1 MDKKEGRKMQR
12 MTRVI
17 GSSYLSTEDVVDVAR
32 NNEKIELSKE
42 AKEKMK
48 RSRAV
53 VEKLVA
59 RREKLYGISTGIGEL
74 SNVFLT
80 PEQVKDFQ
88 KYIVYSHAAGWG
100 DPVAVDDAR
109 AAWLTRVNVLSKG
122 YSGLRPVVV
131 ETLVEML
138 NKGVTPV
145 MSQKG
150 SVGAS
155 GDLSPLSQG
164 ALVLLGEGEAFYKG
178 GRVKGKEAM
187 DHAGIKTITFEAR
200 DGLATINGSNLV
212 AGMGCL
218 QIHDADTLVKT
229 SEIAAAMTLEA
240 LLPNML
246 AFDERIHLVRGYKGA
261 IDCAENIRRLVDGSE
276 ILKQK
281 PQKVQ
286 ESYSLR
292 STPQVV
298 GAAKDTL
305 GFARKMFETEINGV
319 GDNPLFFEDEG
330 GICLTGANFQGTPL
344 AFALEFLGIAVT
356 TVGVISERR
365 MNRLVNPNL
374 SMGLP
379 AFLTKNA
386 GMFSGMMLA
395 QYTAASLVCENRVL
409 STPAATGSIPTAA
422 DQEDFVSMAMTTAV
436 KTKEILKNSSAIIA
450 VELMAAAQALD
461 FRKPL
466 KPGKGTQAAL
476 DIIRKH
482 TSHLE
487 EDRPLYPDI
496 INLSEAVKSGDVLT
510 SVERTIGKLK

>member
-1 MDKKEGRKMQR
+1 MVVNIDGQSLK
-12 MTRVI
+12 I
-17 GSSYLSTEDVVDVAR
+17 EDVVRVAR
-32 NNEKIELSKE
+32 RNEPIELEKE
-42 AKEKMK
+42 SADRIV
-48 RSRAV
+48 RSREV
-53 VEKLVA
+53 VEKLIA
-59 RREKLYGISTGIGEL
+59 KREKLYGISTGIGEL
-74 SNVFLT
+74 SNVLLS
-80 PEQVKDFQ
+80 PDQLKEFQ
-88 KYIVYSHAAGWG
+88 RYVVYSHAAGWG
-100 DPVAVDDAR
+100 DPVAIDDAR

-122 YSGLRPVVV
+122 HSGLRLVVV
-131 ETLVEML
+131 KTLIDML

-145 MSQKG
+145 MCQKG

-155 GDLSPLSQG
+155 GDLSPLGQG
-164 ALVLLGEGEAFYKG
+164 SLVLMGEGEAFYQG
-178 GRVKGKEAM
+178 ERMAGKQAM
-187 DHAGIKTITFEAR
+187 NRAGVPTIEYEAR

-218 QIHDADTLVKT
+218 QVFDADMLLKT
-229 SEIAAAMTLEA
+229 SEVAAAMTLEA
-240 LLPNML
+240 LTPNML
-246 AFDERIHLVRGYKGA
+246 AFDERIHKARGYEGA
-261 IDCAENIRRLVDGSE
+261 VECAENVRTIVTSSE

-305 GFARKMFETEINGV
+305 KFSRRMFEVEINGA
-319 GDNPLFFEDEG
+319 GDNPLFFTDEG

-344 AFALEFLGIAVT
+344 AFALEYLGIALT
-356 TVGVISERR
+356 TVGALSERR
-365 MNRLVNPNL
+365 MNRLVNPAL

-379 AFLTKNA
+379 AFLTKGA

-422 DQEDFVSMAMTTAV
+422 DQEDFVSMANTTAI
-436 KTKEILKNSSAIIA
+436 KTKQILKNSSAIFAI
-450 VELMAAAQALD
+450 ELMAATQALD

-466 KPGKGTQAAL
+466 KPGKGTQAAH
-476 DIIRKH
+476 DVVRKH
-482 TSHLE
+482 ITHLE

-496 INLSEAVKSGDVLT
+496 MKLSKVVESGEILEAVEA
-510 SVERTIGKLK
+510 SVGKLK

>member
-1 MDKKEGRKMQR
+1 MVVNIDGQSLK
-12 MTRVI
+12 I
-17 GSSYLSTEDVVDVAR
+17 EDVVRIAR
-32 NNEKIELSKE
+32 RNEPIELEKE
-42 AKEKMK
+42 SADRIV
-48 RSRAV
+48 RSREV
-53 VEKLVA
+53 VEKLIA
-59 RREKLYGISTGIGEL
+59 KREKLYGISTGIGEL
-74 SNVFLT
+74 SNVLLS
-80 PEQVKDFQ
+80 PDQLKEFQ
-88 KYIVYSHAAGWG
+88 RYVVYSHAAGWG
-100 DPVAVDDAR
+100 DPVAIDDAR

-122 YSGLRPVVV
+122 HSGLRLVVV
-131 ETLVEML
+131 KTLIDML

-145 MSQKG
+145 MCQKG

-155 GDLSPLSQG
+155 GDLSPLGQG
-164 ALVLLGEGEAFYKG
+164 SLVLMGEGEAFYQG
-178 GRVKGKEAM
+178 ERMAGKQAM
-187 DHAGIKTITFEAR
+187 NKAGVPTIEYEAR

-218 QIHDADTLVKT
+218 QVFDADVLLKS
-229 SEIAAAMTLEA
+229 SEVAAAMTLEA
-240 LLPNML
+240 LTPNML
-246 AFDERIHLVRGYKGA
+246 AFDERIHKARGYEGA
-261 IDCAENIRRLVDGSE
+261 VECAENVRRIVTGSE

-305 GFARKMFETEINGV
+305 KFSRRMFEVEINGA
-319 GDNPLFFEDEG
+319 GDNPLFFTDEG

-344 AFALEFLGIAVT
+344 AFALEYLGIALT
-356 TVGVISERR
+356 TVGALSERR
-365 MNRLVNPNL
+365 MNRLVNPAL

-379 AFLTKNA
+379 AFLTKGA

-422 DQEDFVSMAMTTAV
+422 DQEDFVSMANTTAI
-436 KTKEILKNSSAIIA
+436 KTKQILKNSSAIFAI
-450 VELMAAAQALD
+450 ELMAATQALD

-466 KPGKGTQAAL
+466 NPGKGTQAAH
-476 DIIRKH
+476 DAVRKH
-482 TSHLE
+482 ITHLE

-496 INLSEAVKSGDVLT
+496 MKLSKVVESGEILEAVEA
-510 SVERTIGKLK
+510 SVGKLK

>member
-1 MDKKEGRKMQR
+1 MNRSVLTID
-12 MTRVI
+12 
-17 GSSYLSTEDVVDVAR
+17 GSDLTIEDVVGVAR
-32 NNEKIELSKE
+32 NGARVKLSRK
-42 AKEKMK
+42 AIARMK
-48 RSRAV
+48 ASRAI
-53 VEKLVA
+53 VEKLIA
-59 RREKLYGISTGIGEL
+59 KKERIYGVSTGIGEL
-74 SNVFLT
+74 SNVLLT
-80 PEQVKDFQ
+80 PGQLKDFQ

-109 AAWLTRVNVLSKG
+109 AAWLTRTNVLAKG
-122 YSGLRPVVV
+122 YSGLRPILV

-145 MSQKG
+145 MCQKG

-155 GDLSPLSQG
+155 GDLSPLGQG
-164 ALVLLGEGEAFYKG
+164 ALVLMGEGEAFYHGNRMKG
-178 GRVKGKEAM
+178 REAM
-187 DHAGIKTITFEAR
+187 DKAGIKAVILEAR
-200 DGLATINGSNLV
+200 DGLAVINGSNLV

-218 QIHDADTLVKT
+218 QVYDAGMLVKT

-246 AFDERIHLVRGYKGA
+246 AFDERIHKVRGYEGA
-261 IDCAENIRRLVDGSE
+261 IECAENIRKIVEESE
-276 ILKQK
+276 VLAQK

-305 GFARKMFETEINGV
+305 KFARRMFETEVNGV
-319 GDNPLFFEDEG
+319 GDNPLFFPDEG
-330 GICLTGANFQGTPL
+330 GTCLTGANFQGTPL
-344 AFALEFLGIAVT
+344 AFALEFVGIALT
-356 TVGVISERR
+356 TVGALSERR

-374 SMGLP
+374 NMGLP
-379 AFLTKNA
+379 AFLTMGA

-422 DQEDFVSMAMTTAV
+422 DQEDFVSMAMTTAI
-436 KTKEILKNSSAIIA
+436 KTKQILKNSSAIIA

-461 FRKPL
+461 FRKPSR
-466 KPGKGTQAAL
+466 PGKGTQAAH
-476 DIIRKH
+476 DVVRKYV
-482 TSHLE
+482 SHLE

-496 INLSEAVKSGDVLT
+496 ATLSEVVMSGEIQAAVEKAVGSL
-510 SVERTIGKLK
+510 R

>member
-1 MDKKEGRKMQR
+1 

-17 GSSYLSTEDVVDVAR
+17 GNSSLSIEDVVNVAR
-32 NNEKIELSKE
+32 NNEKVELSKE

-53 VEKLVA
+53 VEKLIA

-74 SNVFLT
+74 SDVFLT

-88 KYIVYSHAAGWG
+88 RYIVYSHAAGWG
-100 DPVAVDDAR
+100 DPVAIDDAR
-109 AAWLTRVNVLSKG
+109 SAWLTRVNVLSKG
-122 YSGLRPVVV
+122 FSGPRPIIV

-145 MSQKG
+145 MCQKG

-155 GDLSPLSQG
+155 GDLSPLAQG
-164 ALVLLGEGEAFYKG
+164 ALVLLGEGEAFYRGRRLG
-178 GRVKGKEAM
+178 GKDAM
-187 DHAGIKTITFEAR
+187 DRARIKTVSFEAR

-218 QIHDADTLVKT
+218 QIHDADILVKT

-246 AFDERIHLVRGYKGA
+246 AFDERIHRVRGYQGA
-261 IDCAENIRRLVDGSE
+261 IDCAENIRRMVADSE

-281 PQKVQ
+281 PKKVQ

-330 GICLTGANFQGTPL
+330 GISLTGANFQGTPL
-344 AFALEFLGIAVT
+344 AFALEFLGTALT

-379 AFLTKNA
+379 AFLTKGA

-395 QYTAASLVCENRVL
+395 QYTAASLVAENRVL

-422 DQEDFVSMAMTTAV
+422 DQEDFVSMAMTSAI
-436 KTKEILKNSSAIIA
+436 KTKEILKNTSAIIA
-450 VELMAAAQALD
+450 VELMTAAQALD
-461 FRKPL
+461 FRAPS
-466 KPGKGTQAAL
+466 KPGKGTQVAL
-476 DIIRKH
+476 GAVRKH

-496 INLSEAVKSGDVLT
+496 IKLSDAVKAGEVLAT
-510 SVERTIGKLK
+510 VERTLGKLK

>member
-1 MDKKEGRKMQR
+1 
-12 MTRVI
+12 MTRTI
-17 GSSYLSTEDVVDVAR
+17 GDGYLSVEDVVDVAR
-32 NNEKIELSKE
+32 KNEKIELSKE
-42 AKEKMK
+42 AREKLS

-88 KYIVYSHAAGWG
+88 RYIVYSHAAGWG

-122 YSGLRPVVV
+122 FSGLRPVVV

-145 MSQKG
+145 MCQKG

-155 GDLSPLSQG
+155 GDLSPLAQG
-164 ALVLLGEGEAFYKG
+164 ALVLIGEGEAFYHDE
-178 GRVKGKEAM
+178 RINGKDAM
-187 DHAGIKTITFEAR
+187 DRAGIKTLSFEAR

-218 QIHDADTLVKT
+218 QIHDADVLVKT

-246 AFDERIHLVRGYKGA
+246 AFDERIHRVRGYQGA
-261 IDCAENIRRLVDGSE
+261 IDCAENIRRMVGGSE

-305 GFARKMFETEINGV
+305 GFARKMIETEVNGV

-344 AFALEFLGIAVT
+344 AFALEFLGTALT

-379 AFLTKNA
+379 AFLTKGA

-422 DQEDFVSMAMTTAV
+422 DQEDFVSMAMTTAI
-436 KTKEILKNSSAIIA
+436 KTKEILKNSNAIIA

-476 DIIRKH
+476 DIVRKH
-482 TSHLE
+482 TTHLE

-496 INLSEAVKSGDVLT
+496 IRVSEAVQSGAVLAA
-510 SVERTIGKLK
+510 VEGTLGSLK

>member
-1 MDKKEGRKMQR
+1 MVVNLDGQSLR
-12 MTRVI
+12 I
-17 GSSYLSTEDVVDVAR
+17 EDVVRIAR
-32 NNEKIELSKE
+32 RNEPIQLEKESSEKIL
-42 AKEKMK
+42 
-48 RSRAV
+48 RSREV
-53 VEKLVA
+53 VEKLIA
-59 RREKLYGISTGIGEL
+59 KKEKLYGISTGIGEL
-74 SNVFLT
+74 SNVLLS
-80 PEQVKDFQ
+80 PDQLKEFQ
-88 KYIVYSHAAGWG
+88 RYVVYSHAAGWG
-100 DPVAVDDAR
+100 DPVAIDDAR

-122 YSGLRPVVV
+122 HSGLRLVVV
-131 ETLVEML
+131 KTLIDML

-145 MSQKG
+145 MCQKG

-155 GDLSPLSQG
+155 GDLSPLGQG
-164 ALVLLGEGEAFYKG
+164 SLVLLGEGEAFYQG
-178 GRVKGKEAM
+178 ERMAGKQAM
-187 DHAGIKTITFEAR
+187 NKAGIQTVEYEAR

-218 QIHDADTLVKT
+218 QVFDADVLIKT
-229 SEIAAAMTLEA
+229 SEVAAAMTLEA
-240 LLPNML
+240 LTPNML
-246 AFDERIHLVRGYKGA
+246 AFDERIHKARGYEGA
-261 IDCAENIRRLVDGSE
+261 VECAENVRRIVAGSD

-305 GFARKMFETEINGV
+305 KFSRRMFEVEINGA
-319 GDNPLFFEDEG
+319 GDNPLFFTDEG

-344 AFALEFLGIAVT
+344 AFALEYLGIALT
-356 TVGVISERR
+356 TVGALSERR
-365 MNRLVNPNL
+365 MNRLVNPAL

-379 AFLTKNA
+379 AFLTKGA

-422 DQEDFVSMAMTTAV
+422 DQEDFVSMANTTAM
-436 KTKEILKNSSAIIA
+436 KTKQILKNSSAIFAI
-450 VELMAAAQALD
+450 ELMAATQALD

-466 KPGKGTQAAL
+466 NPGKGTQAAH
-476 DIIRKH
+476 DAVRKH
-482 TSHLE
+482 ITHLE

-496 INLSEAVKSGDVLT
+496 MKLSKVVESGEILEAVEA
-510 SVERTIGKLK
+510 SVGKLK

>member
-1 MDKKEGRKMQR
+1 MVVNIDGQSLK
-12 MTRVI
+12 I
-17 GSSYLSTEDVVDVAR
+17 EDVVRVAR
-32 NNEKIELSKE
+32 RNEPIELEKE
-42 AKEKMK
+42 SADRIV
-48 RSRAV
+48 RSREV
-53 VEKLVA
+53 VEKLIA
-59 RREKLYGISTGIGEL
+59 KREKLYGISTGIGEL
-74 SNVFLT
+74 SNVLLS
-80 PEQVKDFQ
+80 PDQLKEFQ
-88 KYIVYSHAAGWG
+88 RYVVYSHAAGWG
-100 DPVAVDDAR
+100 DPVAIDDAR

-122 YSGLRPVVV
+122 HSGLRLVVV
-131 ETLVEML
+131 KTLIDML

-145 MSQKG
+145 MCQKG

-155 GDLSPLSQG
+155 GDLSPLGQG
-164 ALVLLGEGEAFYKG
+164 SLVLMGEGEAFYQG
-178 GRVKGKEAM
+178 ERMAGKQAM
-187 DHAGIKTITFEAR
+187 NRAGVPTIEYEAR

-218 QIHDADTLVKT
+218 QVFDADMLLKT
-229 SEIAAAMTLEA
+229 SEVAAAMTLEA
-240 LLPNML
+240 LTPNML
-246 AFDERIHLVRGYKGA
+246 AFDERIHKARGYEGA
-261 IDCAENIRRLVDGSE
+261 VECAENVRTIVTSSE

-305 GFARKMFETEINGV
+305 KFSRRMFEVEINGA
-319 GDNPLFFEDEG
+319 GDNPLFFTDEG

-344 AFALEFLGIAVT
+344 AFALEYLGIALT
-356 TVGVISERR
+356 TVGALSERR
-365 MNRLVNPNL
+365 MNRLVNPAL

-379 AFLTKNA
+379 AFLTKGA

-422 DQEDFVSMAMTTAV
+422 DQEDFVSMANTTAM
-436 KTKEILKNSSAIIA
+436 KTKQILKNSSAIFAI
-450 VELMAAAQALD
+450 ELMAATQALD

-466 KPGKGTQAAL
+466 KPGKGTQAAH
-476 DIIRKH
+476 DAVRKH
-482 TSHLE
+482 ITHLE

-496 INLSEAVKSGDVLT
+496 MKLSKVVESGEILEAVEA
-510 SVERTIGKLK
+510 SVGKLK